1 MVAGRKIS
9 DGSADIRPM
18 RSLVT
23 SAFLAAALL
32 LSACARARVTTQIR
46 SDGSWTRTLAL
57 TGQQKKDGLKVTPT
71 LEDTFVIPAGN
82 AWKSTEEAKDDN
94 RTLTLERSLPA
105 GATLQGDVSIKGPEP
120 GKSSE
125 PGKLRLV
132 NLVAVKATGPHQV
145 EYRETLHW
153 TGPLNQLLGDIR
165 PEDLAR
171 LKSHLPQA
179 LATDANARALLDKV
193 TELSVPVLFG
203 PGEPLLA
210 LGLLHPDLALYRAN
224 QRIGAVL
231 VQALE
236 QQFGEKMQPAERRN
250 VARQLIQEA
259 FNSGKISQPDPTAAA
274 IAPGN
279 SAGLTPLMFIVKP
292 PGKVVSTNGEI
303 DEFGGEIFWA
313 LFEEAAMYQDVVMTA
328 VVETN

>member
-1 MVAGRKIS
+1 
-9 DGSADIRPM
+9 M
-18 RSLVT
+18 RSLVA
-23 SAFLAAALL
+23 SILFAAALL
-32 LSACARARVTTQIR
+32 LSACARARVTTQIQ

-71 LEDTFVIPAGN
+71 LEETFLIPSGD

-94 RTLTLERSLPA
+94 RTVTLKRSLPA
-105 GATLQGDVSIKGPEP
+105 GATLDGDVSIKGL
-120 GKSSE
+120 E

-132 NLVAVKATGPHQV
+132 NHVAVKATGPHQV

-153 TGPLNQLLGDIR
+153 TGPPSKLLGDIR

-171 LKSHLPQA
+171 LKAHLPQA

-193 TELSVPVLFG
+193 AELSVPVLFG

-210 LGLLHPDLALYRAN
+210 IGLLHPDLALYRAN
-224 QRIGAVL
+224 QRLGAVL
-231 VQALE
+231 VKALE

-250 VARQLIQEA
+250 VAKQLIQEA
-259 FNSGKISQPDPTAAA
+259 FDSGKISQPDPTAAA
-274 IAPGN
+274 TTPGN
-279 SAGLTPLMFIVKP
+279 SSGLTPLMFIVKS

-313 LFEEAAMYQDVVMTA
+313 LFEEAATYQDVVMTA
-328 VVETN
+328 VLETN